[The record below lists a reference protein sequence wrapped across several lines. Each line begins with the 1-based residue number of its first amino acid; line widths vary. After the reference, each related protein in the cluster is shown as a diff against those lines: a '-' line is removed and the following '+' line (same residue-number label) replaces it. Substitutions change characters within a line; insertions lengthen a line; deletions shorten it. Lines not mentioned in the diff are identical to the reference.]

1 MPDLFDL
8 ETEEPE
14 APPELT
20 QEGKDAAAAEA
31 REAKEAETQA
41 TLDKFKAFASV
52 VEQTNLQPRQEEQPR
67 QEQLTPAQRKEIGEK
82 LQELSLTDP
91 AKYAEVMLNQATQ
104 QAYQQIAR
112 DAQPLIEATTKRF
125 IKDFKIERAA
135 DDKFF
140 KEVSPKFDEEV
151 KDLTSQAL
159 LNMGEAAREK
169 ELTRRWKAAK
179 ADVLDSK
186 VEKAQSRAPF
196 GSAGGGTSVG
206 PSPGR
211 GEKVKVVTL
220 EDTDKRRILSNCG
233 GDVDRAKKLIASIE
247 YGE

>member
-8 ETEEPE
+8 ETEEQE
-14 APPELT
+14 APIET
-20 QEGKDAAAAEA
+20 QEEKDAAAEEA
-31 REAKEAETQA
+31 RLAKEADTQA

-52 VEQTNLQPRQEEQPR
+52 VEQTNVQPRQPEAPQERQMSAEE
-67 QEQLTPAQRKEIGEK
+67 RKKIGEE
-82 LQELSLTDP
+82 LQNLSLTDP
-91 AKYAEVMLNQATQ
+91 ARYAEIMLEQSTK
-104 QAYQQIAR
+104 QAYARIAR

-125 IKDFKIERAA
+125 IKDFKVERSQ

-140 KEVSPKFDEEV
+140 KEVQGKFDEEV
-151 KDLTSQAL
+151 KDLTSQDL
-159 LNMGEAAREK
+159 LNMGDDRREK
-169 ELTRRWKAAK
+169 ELMRRWKAAK

-186 VEKAQSRAPF
+186 VDKAQSRAPF

-206 PSPGR
+206 PSPGKF
-211 GEKVKVVTL
+211 EKTKLVTL
-220 EDTDKRRILSNCG
+220 DDMDKRRILSNCG